1 MSPLAVLRSW
11 TLAPP
16 PSIEPL
22 DDPVQD
28 QANPRIHHQPEIN
41 SERLM
46 ASRRRQVW
54 HQDQEVQQTARDHGN
69 QLFEKSSK
77 HALVGHPQPR
87 IRCQKKYG
95 SLFAVR
101 LSLFAPRQSTLHL
114 LRLIADG

>member
-54 HQDQEVQQTARDHGN
+54 HQDEEIEQAAHNHGN
-69 QLFEKSSK
+69 RLLEKSSK

-101 LSLFAPRQSTLHL
+101 LSLRVNQLSTFFA
-114 LRLIADG
+114 